1 MQSQNL
7 TPTSPANNSLDTE
20 TKQSESKVGW
30 WPWLGAALV
39 GLGVGAAGYWAHY
52 RRPLPTVE
60 GVLKID
66 GLEAEVIVTRD
77 SRGIPTIQA
86 SNWRDVWRAQG
97 FLHAQDRCF
106 QMDLQRRAAAGRLSE
121 LFGERTIPADRFLR
135 RLGMDRAAEAE
146 WVDNYPEQKEMLE
159 CYTQG
164 ANACLKIQPPSS
176 EYAILGLVPEPFKPQ
191 DCLLWVKMMAHDL
204 ACNWESE
211 LFRGRLIAACDDLE
225 AAAAWCLCPP
235 AELPQMIGGL
245 TPDLFDKAL
254 AEYRQAKDCLPKGF
268 SPGDPMGGSNAWAVS
283 GAKSESGFPILANDP
298 HLSMKTPDFWYQ
310 MRIVLPDRE
319 LFGASMPN
327 LPGLILGHNGQVAW
341 GVTNSFVDVHDLF
354 VEKIHADRS
363 ACQGPNGQE
372 PLRTI
377 VETIKVKGKPSVE
390 ETVFETARGPLI
402 TSIDRSDSSDG
413 QGYGMSLAWSSRAP
427 GKFFRAVYNLNCSDD
442 VPAALESLA
451 DWHSPVLNFVLADKE
466 NIAHQVVGRVPR
478 RRRYSGLVP
487 MPAWDGSSA
496 WQGFLDY
503 SDLPRILNPE
513 KGFVASAN
521 NAIADDSY
529 PHFLSWDFNPGLRA
543 ERIEAELAAQ
553 DKHSLAS
560 FQILQTDYLT
570 TLGQRFRDGAKALE
584 LSDFSKAHP
593 LAKQAYQVLVEWD
606 CIADVDSCGETVY
619 QACMGCL
626 AELMLERTFGHE
638 LALEVLGETSHNPL
652 SSVANHASRFH
663 ATVVKAFF
671 HRDQRFLRPAM
682 AVAGKPADW
691 TSLFQE
697 CLDLACKR
705 LAAKLG
711 SNTKRW
717 TWGRLHTLQVR
728 HPLSKLRPL
737 FPYQGPF
744 PIGGDSE
751 TVNQTGVMHE
761 NGLPGEVS
769 VAGSWRFIMDLGTPQ
784 SCCTAHC
791 PGQSGHPGSPN
802 YSDGVSDWLKGRYI
816 KPLSSKAAKKLRLI
830 PV

>member
-1 MQSQNL
+1 MQSQI
-7 TPTSPANNSLDTE
+7 PESPAGERLDADTN
-20 TKQSESKVGW
+20 QSKVGW

-66 GLEAEVIVTRD
+66 GLEAEVLVTRD

-86 SNWRDVWRAQG
+86 TTWRDVWRTQG
-97 FLHAQDRCF
+97 FLHVQDRCF

-146 WVDNYPEQKEMLE
+146 WADNYPEQKEMLE
-159 CYTQG
+159 CYAQG
-164 ANACLKIQPPSS
+164 ANACLLVQSPSS
-176 EYAILGLVPEPFKPQ
+176 EYAILGLTPEPFKPQ

-235 AELPQMIGGL
+235 SELPQMVGGL
-245 TPDLFDKAL
+245 TPDLFAKAL
-254 AEYRQAKDCLPKGF
+254 DEYRLAKECLPPGF

-283 GAKSESGFPILANDP
+283 GARSESGYPMLANDP
-298 HLSMKTPDFWYQ
+298 HLSMKIPDFWYE
-310 MRIVLPDRE
+310 MKIVLPDQV

-327 LPGLILGHNGQVAW
+327 LPGLILGHNGKVAW

-354 VEKIHADRS
+354 VERIQSDGLS
-363 ACQGPNGQE
+363 CQGPNGRE
-372 PLRTI
+372 PVRSI
-377 VETIKVKGKPSVE
+377 VETIKVKGKPAVE
-390 ETVFETARGPLI
+390 ELVYETARGPLI
-402 TSIDRSDSSDG
+402 TSIEASKSADG
-413 QGYGMSLAWSSRAP
+413 ICYGMSLAWSSRAP
-427 GKFFRAVYNLNCSDD
+427 GKFFRSVANLNRASD
-442 VPAALESLA
+442 VPAAMQALE
-451 DWHSPVLNFVLADKE
+451 DWHSPVLNFIMADRE

-487 MPAWDGSSA
+487 LPAWQASSA
-496 WQGFLDY
+496 WQGYLEY
-503 SDLPRILNPE
+503 SELPSILNPE
-513 KGFVASAN
+513 QGIVLSAN
-521 NAIADDSY
+521 HAIADDSY

-543 ERIEAELAAQ
+543 ERIEEVLSSQ
-553 DKHSLAS
+553 KSHDLAS
-560 FQILQTDYLT
+560 FQALQNDYYT
-570 TLGQRFRDGAKALE
+570 TLGRRFRDGAKALE
-584 LSDFSKAHP
+584 IVDFSKRHP
-593 LAKQAYQVLVEWD
+593 LAQQAYRILVDWD
-606 CIADVDSCGETVY
+606 CVATVDSCGETVY
-619 QACMGCL
+619 QTCMGCL
-626 AELMLERTFGHE
+626 AELMLERTFGLE

-652 SSVANHASRFH
+652 SQVANHASRFH

-671 HRDQRFLRPAM
+671 HRDARFLRPSM
-682 AVAGKPADW
+682 AVDGRPADW
-691 TSLFQE
+691 TSLFVE
-697 CLDLACKR
+697 CLDLACTR
-705 LAAKLG
+705 LVTKLG

-717 TWGRLHTLQVR
+717 TWGRLHTLQLR

-769 VAGSWRFIMDLGTPQ
+769 VSGSWRLIIDLGRPE

-791 PGQSGHPGSPN
+791 PGQSGHPGSPH
-802 YSDGVSDWLKGRYI
+802 YSDGMADWLAGRYVR
-816 KPLSSKAAKKLRLI
+816 PLAAKGVKKLRLL
-830 PV
+830 PS